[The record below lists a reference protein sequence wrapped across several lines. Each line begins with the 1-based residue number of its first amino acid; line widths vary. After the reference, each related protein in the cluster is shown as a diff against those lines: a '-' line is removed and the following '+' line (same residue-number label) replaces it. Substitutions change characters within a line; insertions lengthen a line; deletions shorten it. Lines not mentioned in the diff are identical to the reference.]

1 MERTT
6 GRDNLDADIASLF
19 QRFCDCDSLADR
31 LAMLREVVRRQG
43 GRRRFERNG
52 QDWLA
57 AHRDELARFG
67 LEIVDGGAS
76 VALRAGDH
84 TANAIPDFVFRL
96 IEQESA
102 NAIATCAPDA
112 FLLRST
118 NRSGY
123 RSIAQKAAVRAVVTM
138 PESATLMVGLPTG
151 GGKSL
156 CFQTLALL
164 EREADPHAF
173 VLLIVPTIAL
183 ALDHERSLKN
193 FPGLDKAR
201 CLTGDQPTDEKQAIV
216 EATRRGEVPILITSP
231 EKALDL
237 KDVLTQAADRSD
249 GLKTILPGRLA
260 AIAIDEAH
268 MVEDWGRS
276 FRPAFQHFAT
286 WANSVRSRHQVKILL
301 LSATL
306 SPSTEDLLRAS
317 YKRDGDWLYI
327 DGSEPRYEFSLSAKS
342 FQDGRVRDAVLL
354 EAVDLAPRP
363 TIVYVTEVDRA
374 KEVFRRLTN
383 ERGYQ
388 RIGLFTGE
396 TPQRERRD
404 IVQRWSENQ
413 IDLMVATSAFGMGI
427 DKADVRTVIHACLP
441 ETTARYYQEIGRAGR
456 DGNRAFGIALWTKSP
471 AMRSDESLARRM
483 AIGDNLSSETAKAR
497 WRALERSGIW
507 SWTGDG
513 RRLGDLDLK
522 AAHAGV
528 NVADSDYNINW
539 NRHLLLSMQ
548 RANAIEVVEGDGDDG
563 TEADRWTIVIQHDE
577 IVEADADNPA
587 WKEFDRF
594 IRHEASRGQSD
605 HEHLKGLLEG
615 QKDCLLIGAFQSI
628 VPDAIDFPP
637 CGHCDYCLRRG
648 LGAPEERTRARPK
661 REGGW
666 RAKATAPASHPPGIH
681 LLTYE
686 GARERRALLESVWLF
701 ARGGAQHFVVPPEDA
716 TSVAKRLS
724 KEPLALGLVDPWP
737 ADPTDLDPI
746 EGCPLFLMP
755 PEFDPPDSWWPVVDH
770 LRGLPGKAMVMVAVP
785 ARARLAGRP
794 ITSATIH
801 PPITLESL
809 LDGAGQAEPS
819 RQ

>member
-1 MERTT
+1 
-6 GRDNLDADIASLF
+6 
-19 QRFCDCDSLADR
+19 
-31 LAMLREVVRRQG
+31 MLREIVRRQG
-43 GRRRFERNG
+43 GRRSFERNG

-57 AHRDELARFG
+57 AHKDELRRFG
-67 LEIVDGGAS
+67 LEVVDAGVS
-76 VALRAGDH
+76 VALRGGDH
-84 TANAIPDFVFRL
+84 TAKAIPDFVSR
-96 IEQESA
+96 IIDQEA
-102 NAIATCAPDA
+102 GHAKTICAPDA

-138 PESATLMVGLPTG
+138 PEGATLMVGLPTG

-156 CFQTLALL
+156 CFQTLALI

-183 ALDHERSLKN
+183 ALDHERSLKR

-216 EATRRGEVPILITSP
+216 DATRRGEVPILITSP

-237 KDVLTQAADRSD
+237 KDILTEAADRSD
-249 GLKTILPGRLA
+249 GLKAILPGRLA

-286 WANSVRSRHQVKILL
+286 WANLVRSRHQVKILL

-306 SPSTEDLLRAS
+306 SPSTADLLRAS

-342 FQDGRVRDAVLL
+342 FQDGRIRDAVLL

-374 KEVFRRLTN
+374 KEVFRRLTD

-396 TPQRERRD
+396 TPQRERRE
-404 IVQRWSENQ
+404 IVRRWSESQ

-471 AMRSDESLARRM
+471 AMRSDEGMALRM

-497 WRALERSGIW
+497 WRALERSGNW

-513 RRLGDLDLK
+513 RRLGDLDLQ

-548 RANAIEVVEGDGDDG
+548 RANAIEIVEGDGDEG
-563 TEADRWTIVIQHDE
+563 TEADRWTIIIQHDE
-577 IVEADADNPA
+577 IIGTDGENLA

-594 IRHEASRGQSD
+594 IRHEASRGRAD
-605 HEHLKGLLEG
+605 HEHLKRLLEG
-615 QKDCLLIGAFQSI
+615 QEDCLLIGAFQSI

-637 CGHCDYCLRRG
+637 CGQCDYCRRNDLR
-648 LGAPEERTRARPK
+648 APGERSRAQLK

-666 RAKATAPASHPPGIH
+666 RAKGTAPANHAPGIH

-686 GARERRALLESVWLF
+686 GARERRALLESIWLF
-701 ARGGAQHFVVPPEDA
+701 ARDGAQHFVVPPEDA
-716 TSVAKRLS
+716 ISVAKKLA
-724 KEPLALGLVDPWP
+724 KEPLALGFVDPWP
-737 ADPTDLDPI
+737 ADPTVLDPI
-746 EGCPLFLMP
+746 DGHPLFLIP
-755 PEFDPPDSWWPVVDH
+755 PEFDPPDSWWPVIDH
-770 LRGLPGKAMVMVAVP
+770 LRALRSKAAVMVAVP
-785 ARARLAGRP
+785 AGARLAGKP

-801 PPITLESL
+801 PPITLESR
-809 LDGAGQAEPS
+809 LDGAGQAEPP
-819 RQ
+819 RP